1 MNLTT
6 TEELVKTFNE
16 NSKKLSPAQSD
27 VRKDAISA
35 FQKQG
40 FPGRKNEEWKYTNL
54 APVLGRD
61 YLIEDTTTLNKKDID
76 GLLLSSLEANHLVFV
91 NGNYNKELSSV
102 NADEPIV
109 ISDLSQ
115 AGDINEYLTASS
127 ITLNDSLTELN
138 TALANGVV
146 ITVKRGKVVSKP
158 IIIHFVGDG
167 RKGNIFSNSRNLFI
181 LEENAQATFIENYS
195 TIGSNAH
202 FSNNITQIVVKKDA
216 YATYYK
222 IQNDAKS
229 DHVGTT
235 QVYQPEKSNF
245 AATTITLDGGIIRNN
260 LNIRLS
266 SEYSEASLVGLYMVK
281 GNTHVDN
288 HTLVDHAKA
297 NCYSNEL
304 YKGLLDDKSTGVFNG
319 KIYVRQDAQKTNA
332 FQSNKNILLSKDATM
347 NTKPQLE
354 IFADDV
360 KCSHG
365 ATTGMMDEEPLFYLR
380 SRGISEK
387 KAKALLMHAFAADI
401 LEYIKLEPLKEL
413 LDQTILDRLS

>member
-40 FPGRKNEEWKYTNL
+40 FPGRKHEEWKYTNL

-76 GLLLSSLEANHLVFV
+76 GLLLSSMEANHLVFV

-102 NADEPIV
+102 NAEEPIV

-146 ITVKRGKVVSKP
+146 ITVKKGKVVNKP

-167 RKGNIFSNSRNLFI
+167 RKGNIFANTRNIFI

-216 YATYYK
+216 FATYYK
-222 IQNDAKS
+222 IQNDAQS

-266 SEYSEASLVGLYMVK
+266 SEYSEASMVGLYMVK
-281 GNTHVDN
+281 GNTHIDN

>member
-54 APVLGRD
+54 APLLGRD
-61 YLIEDTTTLNKKDID
+61 YLIEDTTTLDKKDID
-76 GLLLSSLEANHLVFV
+76 GLLLSSMEANHLVFV

-115 AGDINEYLTASS
+115 SGDINEYLTASS

-146 ITVKRGKVVSKP
+146 ITVKKGKVVNKP

-167 RKGNIFSNSRNLFI
+167 RKGNIFSNTRNIFI
-181 LEENAQATFIENYS
+181 LEENAQATFIESYS

-222 IQNDAKS
+222 IQNDANS

-281 GNTHVDN
+281 GNTHIDN

>member
-16 NSKKLSPAQSD
+16 NSKRLSPAQSD

-40 FPGRKNEEWKYTNL
+40 FPGRKHEEWKYTNL

-76 GLLLSSLEANHLVFV
+76 GLLLSSMEANHLVFV

-102 NADEPIV
+102 NADEPII

-115 AGDINEYLTASS
+115 SGDINEYLTASS
-127 ITLNDSLTELN
+127 ITLNDSITELN

-146 ITVKRGKVVSKP
+146 ITVKKGKVVNKP
-158 IIIHFVGDG
+158 IIIHFIGDG
-167 RKGNIFSNSRNLFI
+167 RKGNIFSNTRNIFI
-181 LEENAQATFIENYS
+181 LEENAQAIFIENYS

-281 GNTHVDN
+281 GNTHIDN

-304 YKGLLDDKSTGVFNG
+304 YKGLLDDRSTGVFNG

>member
-40 FPGRKNEEWKYTNL
+40 FPGRKHEEWKYTNL

-76 GLLLSSLEANHLVFV
+76 GLLLSSMEANHLVFV
-91 NGNYNKELSSV
+91 NGNYIKELSSV

-109 ISDLSQ
+109 ISDLNQ

-146 ITVKRGKVVSKP
+146 ITVKKGKVVNKP

-167 RKGNIFSNSRNLFI
+167 RKGNIFSNTRNIFI

-216 YATYYK
+216 FATYYK
-222 IQNDAKS
+222 IQNDALS

-266 SEYSEASLVGLYMVK
+266 SEYSEASLIGLYMVK
-281 GNTHVDN
+281 GNTHIDN

>member
-40 FPGRKNEEWKYTNL
+40 FPGRKHEEWKYTNL

-146 ITVKRGKVVSKP
+146 ITVKKGKVVSKP

-222 IQNDAKS
+222 IQNDAQS

-266 SEYSEASLVGLYMVK
+266 SEYSEASLVGLYLVK

-413 LDQTILDRLS
+413 LDQTILNRLS

>member
-16 NSKKLSPAQSD
+16 NSKKLSPAQTD

-146 ITVKRGKVVSKP
+146 ISVKRGKVVSKP
-158 IIIHFVGDG
+158 IIMHFVGDG

-222 IQNDAKS
+222 IQNDAQS

-401 LEYIKLEPLKEL
+401 LEYIRLEPLKEL

>member
-76 GLLLSSLEANHLVFV
+76 GLLLSSLEANHVVFV

-146 ITVKRGKVVSKP
+146 ITVKKGKVVSKP

-281 GNTHVDN
+281 GNTHIDN

-401 LEYIKLEPLKEL
+401 LEYIKLEPLREL

>member
-16 NSKKLSPAQSD
+16 NSKRLSPAQSD

-40 FPGRKNEEWKYTNL
+40 FPGRKHEEWKYTNL

-76 GLLLSSLEANHLVFV
+76 GLLLSSMEANHLVFV

-146 ITVKRGKVVSKP
+146 ITVKKGKVVNKP

-167 RKGNIFSNSRNLFI
+167 RKGNIFSNTRNIFI

-216 YATYYK
+216 FATYYK
-222 IQNDAKS
+222 IQNDALS

-281 GNTHVDN
+281 GNTHIDN

>member
-27 VRKDAISA
+27 VRKEAINA

-61 YLIEDTTTLNKKDID
+61 YLIDAATTLTKKDLE
-76 GLLLSSLEANHLVFV
+76 GLFLSSLEANHLVFV
-91 NGNYNKELSSV
+91 NGNFNKELSTI
-102 NADEPIV
+102 NAEEPVV

-115 AGDINEYLTASS
+115 AGDINDYLAASS

-146 ITVKRGKVVSKP
+146 ITVKKGKVVTKP
-158 IIIHFVGDG
+158 VVLHFIGDS
-167 RKGNIFSNSRNLFI
+167 RNGNIFSNSRNLVI
-181 LEENAQATFIENYS
+181 LEENSQATIIEQYT
-195 TIGSNAH
+195 TIGNNAN

-216 YATYYK
+216 FATYYK

-281 GNTHVDN
+281 GTTHIDN
-288 HTLVDHAKA
+288 HTLVDHAKP

>member
-54 APVLGRD
+54 APLLGRD
-61 YLIEDTTTLNKKDID
+61 YLIEDTTTLDKKDID
-76 GLLLSSLEANHLVFV
+76 GLLLSSMEANHLVFV

-115 AGDINEYLTASS
+115 SGDINEYLTASS

-146 ITVKRGKVVSKP
+146 ITVKKGKVVNKP

-167 RKGNIFSNSRNLFI
+167 RKGNIFSNTRNIFI

-222 IQNDAKS
+222 IQNDANS

-281 GNTHVDN
+281 GNTHIDN

>member
-40 FPGRKNEEWKYTNL
+40 FPGRKHEEWKYTNL

-61 YLIEDTTTLNKKDID
+61 YLIENTTTLNKKDID
-76 GLLLSSLEANHLVFV
+76 GLLLSSMEANHLVFV
-91 NGNYNKELSSV
+91 NGNYNKELSSL
-102 NADEPIV
+102 NAEEPIV

-146 ITVKRGKVVSKP
+146 ITVKKGKVVNKP

-167 RKGNIFSNSRNLFI
+167 RKGNIFANTRNIFI

-216 YATYYK
+216 FATYYK
-222 IQNDAKS
+222 IQNDAQS

-266 SEYSEASLVGLYMVK
+266 SEYSEASMVGLYMVK
-281 GNTHVDN
+281 GNTHIDN

>member
-16 NSKKLSPAQSD
+16 NSKKLSPVQSD

-40 FPGRKNEEWKYTNL
+40 FPGRKHEEWKYTNL

-76 GLLLSSLEANHLVFV
+76 GLLLSSMEANHLVFV

-102 NADEPIV
+102 STDEPIV

-146 ITVKRGKVVSKP
+146 ITVKKGKVVNKP

-167 RKGNIFSNSRNLFI
+167 RKGNIFTNTRNIFI

-216 YATYYK
+216 FATYYK
-222 IQNDAKS
+222 IQNDAQS

-281 GNTHVDN
+281 GNTHIDN

-413 LDQTILDRLS
+413 FDQTILDRLS

>member
-40 FPGRKNEEWKYTNL
+40 FPGRKHEEWKYTNL

-76 GLLLSSLEANHLVFV
+76 GLLLSSMEANHLVFV
-91 NGNYNKELSSV
+91 NGNYIKELSSV
-102 NADEPIV
+102 NADEPII
-109 ISDLSQ
+109 ISDLNQ

-146 ITVKRGKVVSKP
+146 ITVKKGKVVNKP

-167 RKGNIFSNSRNLFI
+167 RKGNIFSNTRNIFI
-181 LEENAQATFIENYS
+181 LEENAQATFIENY
-195 TIGSNAH
+195 
-202 FSNNITQIVVKKDA
+202 
-216 YATYYK
+216 
-222 IQNDAKS
+222 S

-266 SEYSEASLVGLYMVK
+266 SEYSEASLIGLYMVK
-281 GNTHVDN
+281 GNTHIDN

>member
-16 NSKKLSPAQSD
+16 NSKKLSPAQTD

-102 NADEPIV
+102 SADEPIV

-146 ITVKRGKVVSKP
+146 IIVKRGKVVSKP

-181 LEENAQATFIENYS
+181 LEENAHATFIENYS

-222 IQNDAKS
+222 IQNDAQS